1 MIIDTEMN
9 NAAIDVANS
18 QSGESTVDEQRLRES
33 FARVATY
40 GDDVPLFFY
49 SHLFL
54 AHPETR
60 EMFPV
65 SMAGQRDKLV
75 NALGRIVSDVS
86 NHDTLLPFLRSLGRD
101 HRKFGTVAEHYPA
114 VGASLIATL
123 KHFSGPSWTEDLAQD
138 WTEAYGVV
146 TQVMTDA
153 AAEDESR
160 NPAWWDATVVGHERR
175 TMEVAVLRIAPD
187 VPLRYL
193 PGQSVAVECEAR
205 PRVWRFYSMA
215 NAPRHDGTIDFHVR
229 VIDGGVVSY
238 ALARRA
244 SVGTRLRLGAPVG
257 TLRLNPGSP
266 RSLLLAAGSTGLAPL
281 KAIVEQAAG
290 LPEPPRAHL
299 VFGARTAA
307 ELYDLADLEKMA
319 AQWPWLTVTPAV
331 SGEPGYRGETGTVAD
346 VIARRTRL
354 ADCDAYIC
362 GSPAMTAATV
372 SRLRSL
378 DMPLN
383 QIYAEDYGWS
393 ES

>member
-1 MIIDTEMN
+1 M
-9 NAAIDVANS
+9 
-18 QSGESTVDEQRLRES
+18 DEQRLKES
-33 FARVATY
+33 FARVAAY
-40 GDDVPLFFY
+40 GDEVPLFFY

-65 SMAGQRDKLV
+65 SMAGQRDKLLH
-75 NALGRIVSDVS
+75 ALGRIVSDVS
-86 NHDTLLPFLRSLGRD
+86 NHDALLPFLRGLGRD

-123 KHFSGPSWTEDLAQD
+123 KHFNGPLWSEDLARD
-138 WTEAYGVV
+138 WTAAYGVIA
-146 TQVMTDA
+146 QVMTDA
-153 AAEDESR
+153 AAEDETR
-160 NPAWWDATVVGHERR
+160 NPAWWGATVVGHERR
-175 TMEVAVLRIAPD
+175 TLEIAVLRVAPD

-215 NAPRHDGTIDFHVR
+215 NAPRPDGTIDFHVR

-238 ALARRA
+238 ALARRV

-257 TLRLNPGSP
+257 TLRLNTEQLNTGSP
-266 RSLLLAAGSTGLAPL
+266 RNLLLAAGSTGLAPL
-281 KAIVEQAAG
+281 KAIIEQAAG
-290 LPEPPRAHL
+290 LREPPRAHL

-307 ELYDLADLEKMA
+307 ELYDLAELEKMA

-331 SGEPGYRGETGTVAD
+331 SAESGFRGETGTVAD
-346 VIARRTRL
+346 VVGRRVRL
-354 ADCDAYIC
+354 ADHDAYVC
-362 GSPAMTAATV
+362 GSTAMTTATV
-372 SRLRSL
+372 QRLQSL
-378 DMPLN
+378 GMPHN
-383 QIYAEDYGWS
+383 QVHVEDYGWS

>member
-1 MIIDTEMN
+1 M
-9 NAAIDVANS
+9 S
-18 QSGESTVDEQRLRES
+18 QMSKSGDSAVDEQRLKES

-40 GDDVPLFFY
+40 GDEVPLFFY

-65 SMAGQRDKLV
+65 SMTGQRDKLLH
-75 NALGRIVSDVS
+75 ALGRIVSDVS
-86 NHDTLLPFLRSLGRD
+86 NHDALLPFLRSLGRD

-123 KHFSGPSWTEDLAQD
+123 RHFNGPLWTEDLAND
-138 WTEAYGVV
+138 WTTAYGVIA
-146 TQVMTDA
+146 QVMTDA
-153 AAEDESR
+153 AAEDETR

-175 TMEVAVLRIAPD
+175 TMEVAVLRVAPD

-205 PRVWRFYSMA
+205 PRAWRFYSMA

-238 ALARRA
+238 ALARRV

-257 TLRLNPGSP
+257 TLRLNMDSP
-266 RSLLLAAGSTGLAPL
+266 RNVLLAAGSTGLAPL
-281 KAIVEQAAG
+281 KAIAEQAAG
-290 LPEPPRAHL
+290 LPRPPQVHL

-307 ELYDLADLEKMA
+307 ELYDLPELEKMA
-319 AQWPWLTVTPAV
+319 VQWPWLTVTPAV
-331 SGEPGYRGETGTVAD
+331 SAEPGYRGETGTVAD
-346 VIARRTRL
+346 VVGRRVRL
-354 ADCDAYIC
+354 ADHDAYIC
-362 GSPAMTAATV
+362 GSPAMTTATV
-372 SRLRSL
+372 HRMQSL
-378 DMPLN
+378 GMPQN
-383 QIYAEDYGWS
+383 QIYVEDYGGI
-393 ES
+393 E

>member
-1 MIIDTEMN
+1 MSQ
-9 NAAIDVANS
+9 VSNS
-18 QSGESTVDEQRLRES
+18 GDSAVDEQRLKES

-40 GDDVPLFFY
+40 GDEVPLFFY

-60 EMFPV
+60 DMFPV
-65 SMAGQRDKLV
+65 SMAGQRDKLL

-86 NHDTLLPFLRSLGRD
+86 SHDSLLPFLRGLGRD
-101 HRKFGTVAEHYPA
+101 HRKFGAVAGHYPA

-123 KHFSGPSWTEDLAQD
+123 RHFNGPSWTEDLEQD
-138 WTEAYGVV
+138 WTEAYGVIA
-146 TQVMTDA
+146 QVMTDA
-153 AAEDESR
+153 AAEDETR

-175 TMEVAVLRIAPD
+175 TMEVAVMRVAPD

-238 ALARRA
+238 ALARRV

-257 TLRLNPGSP
+257 TLRLNTDSP
-266 RSLLLAAGSTGLAPL
+266 RDLLLGAGSTGLAPL
-281 KAIVEQAAG
+281 KAIIEQAAG
-290 LPEPPRAHL
+290 LPGPPRAHL

-319 AQWPWLTVTPAV
+319 AQWPWLTVTPVV

-346 VIARRTRL
+346 VVGRRARL
-354 ADCDAYIC
+354 ADHDAYIC

-372 SRLRSL
+372 NRLQSL
-378 DMPLN
+378 GLPQN
-383 QIYAEDYGWS
+383 QIYVEDYGWS
-393 ES
+393 AS

>member
-1 MIIDTEMN
+1 
-9 NAAIDVANS
+9 
-18 QSGESTVDEQRLRES
+18 VDEQRLKES
-33 FARVATY
+33 FARVAIY
-40 GDDVPLFFY
+40 GDEVPLFFY

-54 AHPETR
+54 NYPETR

-65 SMAGQRDKLV
+65 SMAGQRDKLL

-86 NHDTLLPFLRSLGRD
+86 NHDTLLPFLRGLGRD

-123 KHFSGPSWTEDLAQD
+123 RHFNGPSWTEDLARD
-138 WTEAYGVV
+138 WTEAYEVIA
-146 TQVMTDA
+146 QVMTEA
-153 AAEDESR
+153 AAEDETR
-160 NPAWWDATVVGHERR
+160 NPAWWTATVVGHERR
-175 TMEVAVLRIAPD
+175 TMEVAVLRAAPD

-238 ALARRA
+238 ALARRV

-257 TLRLNPGSP
+257 TLRLNTDSS

-281 KAIVEQAAG
+281 KAIVEQAAA
-290 LPEPPRAHL
+290 LPEPPQAHL

-331 SGEPGYRGETGTVAD
+331 SAEPGYRGETGTVAD
-346 VIARRTRL
+346 VVGRRVRL
-354 ADCDAYIC
+354 ADHDVYIC
-362 GSPAMTAATV
+362 GSPAMTTATV
-372 SRLRSL
+372 NRMQSL
-378 DMPLN
+378 GMPRN
-383 QIYAEDYGWS
+383 QIYVEDYGWS

>member
-1 MIIDTEMN
+1 MRPSM
-9 NAAIDVANS
+9 S
-18 QSGESTVDEQRLRES
+18 QVSSSGDSAVDEQRLKES

-40 GDDVPLFFY
+40 GDEVPLFFY

-54 AHPETR
+54 THPETR

-65 SMAGQRDKLV
+65 SMAGQRDKLL

-86 NHDTLLPFLRSLGRD
+86 SHDSLLPFLRGLGRD
-101 HRKFGTVAEHYPA
+101 HRKFGAVAEHYPA

-123 KHFSGPSWTEDLAQD
+123 KHFNGPSWTEELAQD
-138 WTEAYGVV
+138 WTEAYGVIA
-146 TQVMTDA
+146 QVMTDA
-153 AAEDESR
+153 AAEDEAR

-175 TMEVAVLRIAPD
+175 TMEVAVLRVAPD
-187 VPLRYL
+187 APLRYL

-229 VIDGGVVSY
+229 VIDGGMVSY
-238 ALARRA
+238 ALARRV
-244 SVGTRLRLGAPVG
+244 SVGARLRLGAPVG
-257 TLRLNPGSP
+257 TLRLNTGQLNTGSP
-266 RSLLLAAGSTGLAPL
+266 RDLLLAAGSTGLAPL
-281 KAIVEQAAG
+281 KAIVEQVAG
-290 LPEPPRAHL
+290 LPEPPQAHL

-307 ELYDLADLEKMA
+307 ELYDLAELEKMA

-346 VIARRTRL
+346 VVGRRVRL
-354 ADCDAYIC
+354 AGHDAYVC

-372 SRLRSL
+372 NRLQSL
-378 DMPLN
+378 GLPGN
-383 QIYAEDYGWS
+383 QIYVEDYGWS
-393 ES
+393 AS